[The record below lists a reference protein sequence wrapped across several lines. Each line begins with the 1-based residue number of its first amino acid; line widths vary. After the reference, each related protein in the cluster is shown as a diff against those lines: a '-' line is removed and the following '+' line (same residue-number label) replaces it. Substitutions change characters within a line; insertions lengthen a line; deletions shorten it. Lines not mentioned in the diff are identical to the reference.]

1 MTLIWNPP
9 LLEAVRCSW
18 QTDECCGF
26 FFSPSYFDSLAPAR
40 SPFGLRLC
48 RSAPAGSILLSN
60 VQILLLNFAVSI
72 VGTVESLWRYP
83 VKSMRGEE
91 MEEMFAGY
99 PGVYGDRLFAF
110 ESSAA
115 PKGFP
120 FFTGR
125 DQREMIRYRARFRNP
140 EKAARPVNVGE
151 AEKLSPNLNPISADA
166 SELMVDVETPN
177 GKTFAIDDPALI
189 DNLRSNIEGNHELTL
204 LRSDKA
210 ITDCRPLSIF
220 AVQTAK
226 RLGEETGGAV
236 DKRRFRAN
244 IYVDLPSSNGFA
256 EDKFVGRSLRIGS
269 RVTVA
274 VLQRDARC
282 MMITL
287 DPDTAEKTPAILK
300 AVAQAHEGM
309 AGVYGAVLTEGMIRK
324 GDPVELL
331 G

>member
-1 MTLIWNPP
+1 
-9 LLEAVRCSW
+9 
-18 QTDECCGF
+18 
-26 FFSPSYFDSLAPAR
+26 
-40 SPFGLRLC
+40 
-48 RSAPAGSILLSN
+48 
-60 VQILLLNFAVSI
+60 VSI
-72 VGTVESLWRYP
+72 VGKVESLWRYP

-91 MEEMFAGY
+91 LDEMFAGY
-99 PGVYGDRLFAF
+99 AGVYGDRLFAF

-125 DQREMIRYRARFRNP
+125 DQRQMIRYRARFRNP
-140 EKAARPVNVGE
+140 EKAARPVNLSE
-151 AEKLSPNLNPISADA
+151 AETLSPNLNPISADA
-166 SELMVDVETPN
+166 SELIVDVETPD
-177 GKTFAIDDPALI
+177 GKIFAIDDPALI
-189 DNLRSNIEGNHELTL
+189 DNLRLNIDEKHELTL

-226 RLGEETGGAV
+226 KVGEETGENV

-244 IYVDLPSSNGFA
+244 VYVDLTNADGFA
-256 EDKFVGRSLRIGS
+256 EDEFVGCSLRIGAK
-269 RVTVA
+269 VTVA

-309 AGVYGAVLTEGMIRK
+309 AGVYGAVLAEGLIRK

-331 G
+331 S

>member
-1 MTLIWNPP
+1 MP
-9 LLEAVRCSW
+9 
-18 QTDECCGF
+18 
-26 FFSPSYFDSLAPAR
+26 
-40 SPFGLRLC
+40 
-48 RSAPAGSILLSN
+48 
-60 VQILLLNFAVSI
+60 I

-110 ESSAA
+110 ESSAS

-125 DQREMIRYRARFRNP
+125 DQRLMIRYRARFRNP
-140 EKAARPVNVGE
+140 EKAARPVNLNE
-151 AEKLSPNLNPISADA
+151 AEKLSPNLNPISADV
-166 SELMVDVETPN
+166 SELMIDVETPD

-189 DNLRSNIEGNHELTL
+189 DDLRASIDGTHELTL

-226 RLGEETGGAV
+226 KLGEETGVAV

-244 IYVDLPSSNGFA
+244 VYVDLTSADGFA
-256 EDKFVGRSLRIGS
+256 ENEFVGRSLRIGAKVII
-269 RVTVA
+269 RI
-274 VLQRDARC
+274 LERDARC
-282 MMITL
+282 VMITL
-287 DPDTAEKTPAILK
+287 DPDSGEKTPAILK
-300 AVAQAHEGM
+300 KVAQAHEGM
-309 AGVYGAVLTEGMIRK
+309 AGVYGAVLVEGMLHK

-331 G
+331 ESSS